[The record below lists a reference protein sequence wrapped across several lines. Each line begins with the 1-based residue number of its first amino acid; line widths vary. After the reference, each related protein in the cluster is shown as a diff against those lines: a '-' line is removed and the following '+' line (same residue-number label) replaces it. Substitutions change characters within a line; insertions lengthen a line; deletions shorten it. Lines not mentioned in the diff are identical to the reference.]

1 LERALQ
7 HLISDGKLERTLGCY
22 REVMM
27 QRDVTDEDLKD
38 RREADHRES
47 FQYCLLKNPYLVPR
61 AEVKVK
67 KVIDPLLT
75 IS

>member
-1 LERALQ
+1 
-7 HLISDGKLERTLGCY
+7 
-22 REVMM
+22 MM
-27 QRDVTDEDLKD
+27 QQDVTDEDLKD